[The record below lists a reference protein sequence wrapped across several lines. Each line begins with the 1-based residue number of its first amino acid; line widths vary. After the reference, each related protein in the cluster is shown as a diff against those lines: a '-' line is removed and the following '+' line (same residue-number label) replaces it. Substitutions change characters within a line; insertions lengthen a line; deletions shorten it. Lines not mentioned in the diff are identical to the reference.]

1 MNYAALDPALQP
13 WAQRHGLY
21 ILTQSHHE
29 TEVRVITIVDDSG
42 DTYGMNL
49 TPLDAEGQ
57 VSVTVYAA
65 YVGRRTRFAGREQNH
80 LFRCPISQLPETLDT
95 AYSLAE
101 TWIRDRG
108 HSRTPVI

>member
-1 MNYAALDPALQP
+1 MNKAALDPALQP
-13 WAQRHGLY
+13 WAQRQGLY

-42 DTYGMNL
+42 DTYGMDL
-49 TPLDAEGQ
+49 APLDAEEL

-65 YVGRRTRFAGREQNH
+65 YVGKPPRFAGREQMH
-80 LFRCPISQLPETLDT
+80 VFRCPISQLPETLDT

-101 TWIRDRG
+101 TWIHARG
-108 HSRTPVI
+108 HTRTPIV